1 MSHAQH
7 DDCRVVDRDSPGLR
21 QGIARELS
29 KHIAILEKEIAELEQ
44 A

>member
-21 QGIARELS
+21 QGIAQDLRR
-29 KHIAILEKEIAELEQ
+29 HVAILEKEIAKLEQ
-44 A
+44 V